1 MAAKDVPGSAPA
13 HSALGGAQW
22 TNCNW
27 ALLVSQHMKPKVPSL
42 PSAYRPTSVNSHL
55 DTHLAK
61 GYFIGALGRG
71 SIFFF
76 ALKQIHGISWAYTES
91 FYVHGLGLKRK
102 MERWHQRS
110 QMGLAP
116 PSSRKIVWFHF
127 MFFKIWKNMLLSSF
141 YKCNII
147 LKY

>member
-27 ALLVSQHMKPKVPSL
+27 ALLVSQHVKPRVPSL

-71 SIFFF
+71 SIFFLPWNRSMESAEHTQRASMYMDLAWREKWKDGIN
-76 ALKQIHGISWAYTES
+76 ALKW
-91 FYVHGLGLKRK
+91 V
-102 MERWHQRS
+102 WH
-110 QMGLAP
+110 LP
-116 PSSRKIVWFHF
+116 PAEKLFGF
-127 MFFKIWKNMLLSSF
+127 TLCF
-141 YKCNII
+141 
-147 LKY
+147 LKYEKICCCLHFINVISY

>member
-27 ALLVSQHMKPKVPSL
+27 ALLVSQHMKPRVPSL

-76 ALKQIHGISWAYTES
+76 L
-91 FYVHGLGLKRK
+91 
-102 MERWHQRS
+102 
-110 QMGLAP
+110 P
-116 PSSRKIVWFHF
+116 
-127 MFFKIWKNMLLSSF
+127 
-141 YKCNII
+141 
-147 LKY
+147 